1 MEHLDPGTL
10 EPWNFGTLELWNIGT
25 LEPWNPGTL
34 EHWNPGTLEHWNP
47 GTLNNMRGFII
58 KEFYHIFRDVRTM
71 IILFGMP
78 VVQILLFGFALTNE
92 IKNAR
97 IAVLD
102 YSKDDVTAEIL
113 AKITSSGYFILE
125 ENLVSEN
132 QIEDKFRQG
141 KIKQVI
147 IFEDNFAESIEN
159 GKKAGI
165 HIIGDAS
172 DPNTANLL
180 ANYTQAII
188 KDYQA
193 SLLMSQSAIPVLIT
207 PEPKLL
213 FNPELKSVFMFVPGI
228 ITILLMLVCAMMT
241 SISIAREKE
250 IGTMEILL
258 VSPLKPIHI
267 ILGKVTP
274 YVVLSLINAISILL
288 LGYFVFGMPM
298 RGNLVLL
305 LLEAIL
311 FIFMAL
317 SMGILIS
324 TISKTQQIALMISL
338 AGLMLPTILL
348 SGFIFPVEN
357 MPEVLQIISNLM
369 PSKWFII
376 IIKGIMLKGVG
387 LQYIWKETLII
398 ILMTAFFIGLSVR
411 NFKIRLT

>member
-1 MEHLDPGTL
+1 
-10 EPWNFGTLELWNIGT
+10 
-25 LEPWNPGTL
+25 
-34 EHWNPGTLEHWNP
+34 
-47 GTLNNMRGFII
+47 MRGFII

-92 IKNAR
+92 IKNAK

-102 YSKDDVTAEIL
+102 YSKDDVTTEIIN
-113 AKITSSGYFILE
+113 KITASGYFILQ
-125 ENLVSEN
+125 ENLDSES
-132 QIEDKFRQG
+132 QIEDRFREG
-141 KIKQVI
+141 KIKEVI
-147 IFEDNFAESIEN
+147 IFENKFAEN
-159 GKKAGI
+159 LQKGNKPGI

-180 ANYTQAII
+180 VNYTLAII

-193 SLLMSQSAIPVLIT
+193 DMILSQASMPMVII
-207 PEPKLL
+207 PEPKMV
-213 FNPELKSVFMFVPGI
+213 FNPELKGVFMFVPGI
-228 ITILLMLVCAMMT
+228 ITVLLMLVCAMMT

-250 IGTMEILL
+250 LGTMEVLL
-258 VSPLKPIHI
+258 VSPLKPIQI

-274 YVVLSLINAISILL
+274 YMVLSLINALTILA
-288 LGYFVFGMPM
+288 LGYFVFGMPL
-298 RGNLVLL
+298 RGNLALL

-324 TISKTQQIALMISL
+324 TIAKNQQVALMVSL

-357 MPEVLQIISNLM
+357 MPLPLQIISNIM

-376 IIKGIMLKGVG
+376 IIKSIMLKGTT
-387 LQYIWKETLII
+387 LAYIWKETLII
-398 ILMTAFFIGLSVR
+398 ILMTVFFIGVSVK
-411 NFKIRLT
+411 NFKIRLA

>member
-1 MEHLDPGTL
+1 
-10 EPWNFGTLELWNIGT
+10 
-25 LEPWNPGTL
+25 
-34 EHWNPGTLEHWNP
+34 
-47 GTLNNMRGFII
+47 MRGFII
-58 KEFYHIFRDVRTM
+58 KEFYHIFRDARTM

-102 YSKDDVTAEIL
+102 YSKDDVTAEII

-125 ENLVSEN
+125 ENLVSED
-132 QIEDKFRQG
+132 QIEAKFKQG

-147 IFEDNFAESIEN
+147 IFEANFAENLERS
-159 GKKAGI
+159 KKTGI

-193 SLLMSQSAIPVLIT
+193 GLLVNEAVTPVFIT

-213 FNPELKSVFMFVPGI
+213 FNPELKGVFMFVPGI

-250 IGTMEILL
+250 MGTMEILL
-258 VSPLKPIHI
+258 VSPLRPIQI
-267 ILGKVTP
+267 IIGKVTP
-274 YVVLSLINAISILL
+274 YVVLSLFNAISILL

-298 RGNLVLL
+298 RGNIVLL
-305 LLEAIL
+305 LLETIL
-311 FIFMAL
+311 FILMAL

-324 TISKTQQIALMISL
+324 TISKTQQVALMISL

-357 MPEVLQIISNLM
+357 MPVVLQIISNLM

-376 IIKGIMLKGVG
+376 IIKGIMLKGIG
-387 LQYIWKETLII
+387 LQYIWKETLILI
-398 ILMTAFFIGLSVR
+398 IMTIVFIGLSVK
-411 NFKIRLT
+411 NFKIRLA

>member
-1 MEHLDPGTL
+1 
-10 EPWNFGTLELWNIGT
+10 
-25 LEPWNPGTL
+25 
-34 EHWNPGTLEHWNP
+34 
-47 GTLNNMRGFII
+47 MRGFII

-102 YSKDDVTAEIL
+102 YSKDDVTTEII
-113 AKITSSGYFILE
+113 AKITSSGYFILD
-125 ENLVSEN
+125 ENLDSES

-141 KIKQVI
+141 KIKEVI
-147 IFEDNFAESIEN
+147 IFEDNFAENLEN
-159 GKKAGI
+159 GNHPGI
-165 HIIGDAS
+165 HIVGDAS

-180 ANYTQAII
+180 VTYTQAII

-193 SLLMSQSAIPVLIT
+193 DILISQAITPVMIT

-213 FNPELKSVFMFVPGI
+213 FNPELKGVFMFVPGI

-250 IGTMEILL
+250 LGTMEVLL
-258 VSPLKPIHI
+258 VSPLKPIQI

-274 YVVLSLINAISILL
+274 YVVLSLINAITILL

-298 RGNLVLL
+298 RGSLALL
-305 LLEAIL
+305 LAEALL
-311 FIFMAL
+311 FIVMAL

-324 TISKTQQIALMISL
+324 TVAKNQQVALMMSL

-357 MPEVLQIISNLM
+357 MPVPLQVISNIM

-376 IIKGIMLKGVG
+376 IIKSIMLKGTG
-387 LQYIWKETLII
+387 FMYIWKETLI
-398 ILMTAFFIGLSVR
+398 LLFMTVVFIGLSVK
-411 NFKIRLT
+411 NFKIRLA

>member
-1 MEHLDPGTL
+1 MK
-10 EPWNFGTLELWNIGT
+10 
-25 LEPWNPGTL
+25 
-34 EHWNPGTLEHWNP
+34 
-47 GTLNNMRGFII
+47 GFII

-102 YSKDDVTAEIL
+102 YSKDEVTAQLI

-125 ENLVSEN
+125 ENLASED

-141 KIKQVI
+141 KIKEVI
-147 IFEDNFAESIEN
+147 IFEDNFAENLEKN
-159 GKKAGI
+159 KNAGI

-172 DPNTANLL
+172 DPNTASLL
-180 ANYTQAII
+180 ANYTRAII
-188 KDYQA
+188 SDYEINLFISQA
-193 SLLMSQSAIPVLIT
+193 SIPIQIT

-250 IGTMEILL
+250 LGTMEVLL
-258 VSPLKPIHI
+258 VSPLKPIQI

-274 YVVLSLINAISILL
+274 YVVLSLINALTILT

-298 RGNLVLL
+298 RGNLALL
-305 LLEAIL
+305 LSEAML
-311 FIFMAL
+311 FILMAL

-324 TISKTQQIALMISL
+324 TIAKNQQVALMISL

-348 SGFIFPVEN
+348 SGFIFPIEN
-357 MPEVLQIISNLM
+357 MPVALQILSNIM

-376 IIKGIMLKGVG
+376 IIKAIMLKGTG

-398 ILMTAFFIGLSVR
+398 MLMITIFIGLSVR
-411 NFKIRLT
+411 NFKIRLV

>member
-1 MEHLDPGTL
+1 
-10 EPWNFGTLELWNIGT
+10 
-25 LEPWNPGTL
+25 
-34 EHWNPGTLEHWNP
+34 
-47 GTLNNMRGFII
+47 MRGFII

-78 VVQILLFGFALTNE
+78 IVQILLFGFALTNE
-92 IKNAR
+92 IKNAS

-102 YSKDDVTAEIL
+102 YSKDDVTAEIIS
-113 AKITSSGYFILE
+113 KITSSGYFILD
-125 ENLVSEN
+125 ENLDNES
-132 QIEDKFRQG
+132 QIEEKFRQG
-141 KIKQVI
+141 KIRQVI
-147 IFEDNFAESIEN
+147 VFEDNFAENLQN
-159 GKKAGI
+159 GNKPGI

-180 ANYTQAII
+180 INYTQAII
-188 KDYQA
+188 KDYESDILLSQA
-193 SLLMSQSAIPVLIT
+193 AVPVVIT

-213 FNPELKSVFMFVPGI
+213 FNPELKGVFMFVPGI

-250 IGTMEILL
+250 LGTMEVLL
-258 VSPLKPIHI
+258 VSPLKPIQI

-274 YVVLSLINAISILL
+274 YVVLSLVNALSILA

-298 RGNLVLL
+298 RGNLPLL
-305 LLEAIL
+305 LAEALL

-324 TISKTQQIALMISL
+324 TIAKTQQVALMISL

-357 MPEVLQIISNLM
+357 MPWILQIISNIM
-369 PSKWFII
+369 PSKWFIL

-387 LQYIWKETLII
+387 ITYIWKETLILI
-398 ILMTAFFIGLSVR
+398 FMTVFFIALSVK
-411 NFKIRLT
+411 NFKIRLA

>member
-1 MEHLDPGTL
+1 MK
-10 EPWNFGTLELWNIGT
+10 
-25 LEPWNPGTL
+25 
-34 EHWNPGTLEHWNP
+34 
-47 GTLNNMRGFII
+47 GFII

-92 IKNAR
+92 IKNAH

-102 YSKDDVTAEIL
+102 YSKDDVTTEII
-113 AKITSSGYFILE
+113 AKITSSGYFILD
-125 ENLVSEN
+125 ENLDSES
-132 QIEDKFRQG
+132 QIEGRFRQG

-147 IFEDNFAESIEN
+147 IFEDNFAENLETGNSP
-159 GKKAGI
+159 GI
-165 HIIGDAS
+165 QIIGDAS

-180 ANYTQAII
+180 VNYTQAII
-188 KDYQA
+188 KDYETDILISQA
-193 SLLMSQSAIPVLIT
+193 AIPKVVI
-207 PEPKLL
+207 PESKLM

-250 IGTMEILL
+250 MGTMEILL
-258 VSPLKPIHI
+258 VSPLKPIQI
-267 ILGKVTP
+267 IIGKVTP
-274 YVVLSLINAISILL
+274 YVVLSLFNAISILL

-298 RGNLVLL
+298 RGSLL
-305 LLEAIL
+305 LLLVESVL

-324 TISKTQQIALMISL
+324 TVAKTQQVALMMSL

-357 MPEVLQIISNLM
+357 MPIPLQVISNLM

-376 IIKGIMLKGVG
+376 IIKSIMLKGTG
-387 LQYIWKETLII
+387 FMYIWKETLI
-398 ILMTAFFIGLSVR
+398 LVFMTFIFIGLSVK
-411 NFKIRLT
+411 NFKIRLA